1 MTGRGKFILALAL
14 ASPVPTAFAQQSA
27 NPLTTSRPRS
37 SYDPAAKAGAPADT
51 TSAVEKAFHAVNPQD
66 KDYGAVL
73 ESAQLA
79 AIEETFQNVLWW
91 ADVVLLTGFSLSMAG
106 NYWQHRRSEDRLR
119 ISAAIVAQLH
129 NSHVASRAKALEAIG
144 KHNQLA
150 DLYNAKCDEQSQ
162 QRLAEAAAEQRRS
175 TKDENQAA
183 AKVAEQQSTGAGP
196 APRSRSQSES
206 TAEQSEP
213 SQSGER
219 ETSLSEADEI
229 KRLKAQ
235 LVAKEQKINNLRSQ
249 VNRAHTTLEQERKRT
264 PAVVEA

>member
-73 ESAQLA
+73 ESARLA

-129 NSHVASRAKALEAIG
+129 NSHVASRAKALEAIA

-150 DLYNAKCDEQSQ
+150 DLYNAKCD
-162 QRLAEAAAEQRRS
+162 AETKTKESVEAAEQ
-175 TKDENQAA
+175 KKA
-183 AKVAEQQSTGAGP
+183 AKGESRKAVEVAEQLVAGNNADPSVSTSRESPSPTVQESGTQSLKP
-196 APRSRSQSES
+196 
-206 TAEQSEP
+206 EP
-213 SQSGER
+213 D
-219 ETSLSEADEI
+219 ETKLI
-229 KRLKAQ
+229 KAQ
-235 LVAKEQKINNLRSQ
+235 LTARDQKINNLRSQ
-249 VNRAHTTLEQERKRT
+249 LNQAHQRLEEERKRNS
-264 PAVVEA
+264 AVANA